1 MSGAAVRASARNG
14 EITGQTS
21 ALAPSY
27 LQANLIV
34 LPSRYADDFKRFC
47 KRNPVPC
54 PVIARSAVKGSYNA
68 LESWIEGVADGDLAA
83 DVDIRTDIPK
93 YMVYENGELLG
104 DHVDDIK
111 EYWTEDHVAF
121 LIGCSYSFE
130 GALIDGGLMP
140 QHIRQR
146 RNVPMYKT
154 NIPLCPAGVFGQGTY
169 VVSMRPYKKDN
180 IEKVREITRPYLA
193 THGEPIAWGWDAVER
208 LGIQDITK
216 PDWGDTSVDDD
227 GNPLVLVKG
236 REDEMAP
243 VFWGCGVTPQHA
255 VVSAGLEGIVMGHAP
270 GHMLVLDCRDGD
282 LVKNEMNRTPKSYV

>member
-1 MSGAAVRASARNG
+1 MSGALVRAGARNG

-34 LPSRYADDFKRFC
+34 LPSCYADDFEQLC

-54 PVIARSAVKGSYNA
+54 PLIAKSASIGSYNT
-68 LESWIEGVADGDLAA
+68 LDSWIEGVAGEDLAA
-83 DVDIRTDIPK
+83 DVDIRIDIPK
-93 YMVYENGELLG
+93 YMVYENGELLH

-111 EYWTEDHVAF
+111 AHWTEDHVAF

-154 NIPLCPAGVFGQGTY
+154 NIMLCPAGVLIRVHMWYLCDPIRRMISRKLGT
-169 VVSMRPYKKDN
+169 
-180 IEKVREITRPYLA
+180 
-193 THGEPIAWGWDAVER
+193 
-208 LGIQDITK
+208 
-216 PDWGDTSVDDD
+216 
-227 GNPLVLVKG
+227 
-236 REDEMAP
+236 
-243 VFWGCGVTPQHA
+243 
-255 VVSAGLEGIVMGHAP
+255 
-270 GHMLVLDCRDGD
+270 
-282 LVKNEMNRTPKSYV
+282 

>member
-1 MSGAAVRASARNG
+1 MSGAAVRAGARNG

-34 LPSRYADDFKRFC
+34 LPSRYADDFEQFC

-54 PVIARSAVKGSYNA
+54 PLIAKSASVGSYNA
-68 LESWIEGVADGDLAA
+68 LESWIEGVADEDLAV

-104 DHVDDIK
+104 DHLDDIK
-111 EYWTEDHVAF
+111 AYWTEDHVAF

-154 NIPLCPAGVFGQGTY
+154 NIMLCPAGVFDQGTY
-169 VVSMRPYKKDN
+169 VVSMRPYKKDD
-180 IEKVREITRPYLA
+180 IEKVRDITRPYLA
-193 THGEPIAWGWDAVER
+193 THGEPIAWGWDAVEK
-208 LGIQDITK
+208 LEIQDIAK
-216 PDWGDTSVDDD
+216 PDWGDISMDDD

-236 REDEMAP
+236 REDEMVP

-255 VVSAGLEGIVMGHAP
+255 VVSAGLDGIVMGHAP

-282 LVKNEMNRTPKSYV
+282 LVKK

>member
-1 MSGAAVRASARNG
+1 MSGALVRAGARNG

-21 ALAPSY
+21 ALAPHTSK
-27 LQANLIV
+27 LI
-34 LPSRYADDFKRFC
+34 LS
-47 KRNPVPC
+47 NPVPC
-54 PVIARSAVKGSYNA
+54 PLIAKSASIGSYNT
-68 LESWIEGVADGDLAA
+68 LDSWIEGVAGEDLAA
-83 DVDIRTDIPK
+83 DVDIRIDIPK
-93 YMVYENGELLG
+93 YMVYENGELLH

-111 EYWTEDHVAF
+111 AHWTEDHVAF

-154 NIPLCPAGVFGQGTY
+154 NIMLCPAGVFDQGTY
-169 VVSMRPYKKDN
+169 VVSMRPYKKDD
-180 IEKVREITRPYLA
+180 IEKVRNITRPYLA
-193 THGEPIAWGWDAVER
+193 THGEPIAWGWDAVEK
-208 LGIQDITK
+208 LGIQDIAK
-216 PDWGDTSVDDD
+216 PDWGDISMDDD
-227 GNPLVLVKG
+227 GYPLVLVGG
-236 REDEMAP
+236 REDEIVP

-282 LVKNEMNRTPKSYV
+282 LVKK